1 MSDLFFPCPHAGATR
16 RKPVSVFPL
25 PATPFPGRC
34 SHAALVR
41 PAHFHEAARGAGH
54 GHKARTT
61 AIQRIYCRAKTLL
74 FSKNRH
80 FFVFI
85 GKTQRFFSLTLGLT
99 SVRLSDIRERR
110 ALLKLAFTIKF
121 SQNLNT
127 QKGRVATTL
136 TLRIYTIPKGRTI
149 YLASVSGCCLSIY
162 AGNARSLIVWM
173 SKIQSSRFSHKT
185 T

>member
-74 FSKNRH
+74 FSKNRQ
-80 FFVFI
+80 FFCFYRQN
-85 GKTQRFFSLTLGLT
+85 TTFFFANFGADFRKVVRHKRTK
-99 SVRLSDIRERR
+99 SVIELV
-110 ALLKLAFTIKF
+110 LLIEF
-121 SQNLNT
+121 SQNWIRRT
-127 QKGRVATTL
+127 SSITL

-149 YLASVSGCCLSIY
+149 YSHGVSGCCLS
-162 AGNARSLIVWM
+162 
-173 SKIQSSRFSHKT
+173 T
-185 T
+185 P

>member
-74 FSKNRH
+74 FSKNRQ
-80 FFVFI
+80 FFCFYRQN
-85 GKTQRFFSLTLGLT
+85 TTFFFANFGADFRKVVRHKRTK
-99 SVRLSDIRERR
+99 SVIELV
-110 ALLKLAFTIKF
+110 LLIEF
-121 SQNLNT
+121 SQNWIWSRMGSNNAH
-127 QKGRVATTL
+127 ATDIYYPQRENYIL
-136 TLRIYTIPKGRTI
+136 AWREWLLLIHSIRQCEKPDKRI
-149 YLASVSGCCLSIY
+149 
-162 AGNARSLIVWM
+162 
-173 SKIQSSRFSHKT
+173 SKIQSSRFSHKIT
-185 T
+185 

>member
-1 MSDLFFPCPHAGATR
+1 MSDIFRIMSDIFFVCSDVGQTR

-74 FSKNRH
+74 FSKNRQL
-80 FFVFI
+80 FCFYRQN
-85 GKTQRFFSLTLGLT
+85 TTFFSLTLGLT

-110 ALLKLAFTIKF
+110 ALLKLAYNQILAKF
-121 SQNLNT
+121 DYA
-127 QKGRVATTL
+127 KGGVETTL
-136 TLRIYTIPKGRTI
+136 KLRIYTIPKGRTI
-149 YLASVSGCCLSIY
+149 YSHGVSGCCLS
-162 AGNARSLIVWM
+162 
-173 SKIQSSRFSHKT
+173 T
-185 T
+185 P

>member
-41 PAHFHEAARGAGH
+41 PAHFHEAARGTGTRRALLLSSAYIAEP
-54 GHKARTT
+54 KRC
-61 AIQRIYCRAKTLL
+61 YLAKTD
-74 FSKNRH
+74 N

-85 GKTQRFFSLTLGLT
+85 GKTQRFFVPLLLT
-99 SVRLSDIRERR
+99 SERLSDIRERR

-149 YLASVSGCCLSIY
+149 YLASVSGCCLFIY
-162 AGNARSLIVWM
+162 VGNARSLIVWM